1 MAPNCGPKFE
11 RVLSCMEEKHS
22 SNSCRDVVHEFLMC
36 QREFVRTVAREQQ
49 MKGPGTVT
57 ESGKPVAVADAMPSQ
72 NTQITPRREIQLLI
86 NKTLVSSMARAA
98 KHQALAMKDTWNTLW
113 EPETRQIFVKYCG
126 RICKNLAVVVDKTF
140 SEALGWSSGSKGRS

>member
-1 MAPNCGPKFE
+1 MEWQTLRLDELVCAGFLDSRRNYGDPLGFVPEHN
-11 RVLSCMEEKHS
+11 VLLGFFCPS
-22 SNSCRDVVHEFLMC
+22 
-36 QREFVRTVAREQQ
+36 QFVRTVAREQQ

-98 KHQALAMKDTWNTLW
+98 KHQALAMKDTW
-113 EPETRQIFVKYCG
+113 
-126 RICKNLAVVVDKTF
+126 
-140 SEALGWSSGSKGRS
+140 

>member
-98 KHQALAMKDTWNTLW
+98 KHQALAMKDTW
-113 EPETRQIFVKYCG
+113 
-126 RICKNLAVVVDKTF
+126 
-140 SEALGWSSGSKGRS
+140 